1 MASAMYIRL
10 LERAIE
16 RLRNPYRLSEREQAG
31 IDAYLTPEEQV
42 EIEHRRVE
50 IYQANEFMAL
60 PVDLWREYRLPPA
73 LYDAFYLFYQEYPG
87 QVSRREGAEKRIAAK
102 QAKGIKNPTAY
113 AEDAR
118 KVKFHTEYSL
128 RLVHSIRRAY
138 EALTPDEALFWEHRG
153 AWTPDNLPR
162 HVESWENVFW
172 PSHPNA
178 RRQAYIEVL
187 TEKLDRA
194 REI

>member
-1 MASAMYIRL
+1 MASAMYLRL

-16 RLRNPYRLSEREQAG
+16 RLRDPYRLSEREQAG

-42 EIEHRRVE
+42 EIERRRVE

-60 PVDLWREYRLPPA
+60 PVDVWREYRFPPA
-73 LYDAFYLFYQEYPG
+73 LEHAFSLFHLEHPG
-87 QVSRREGAEKRIAAK
+87 PVSRRESAEKRIAAK
-102 QAKGIKNPTAY
+102 RARGAKNPTAY
-113 AEDAR
+113 AEDAW
-118 KVKFHTEYSL
+118 KVNFHTEYSG
-128 RLVHSIRRAY
+128 RLVDSIRRAY
-138 EALTPDEALFWEHRG
+138 EKLTADEALFWEHRG
-153 AWTPDNLPR
+153 AWAPNNLPR

-172 PSHPNA
+172 PRHPNA

-194 REI
+194 REA

>member
-1 MASAMYIRL
+1 MASAMYLRL

-16 RLRNPYRLSEREQAG
+16 RLRDPYRLSEREQAG

-42 EIEHRRVE
+42 EIERRRVE
-50 IYQANEFMAL
+50 IYQANQFMAL
-60 PVDLWREYRLPPA
+60 PVDLWRDPTIPPRLRH
-73 LYDAFYLFYQEYPG
+73 AFELFNLEYPG
-87 QVSRREGAEKRIAAK
+87 QISRRESAEKRIAAK
-102 QAKGIKNPTAY
+102 RAKGVKNPTAY

-118 KVKFHTEYSL
+118 KVAFHTEYAL
-128 RLVHSIRRAY
+128 RLVDSIRRAY
-138 EALTPDEALFWEHRG
+138 EKLTADEALFWEHRG
-153 AWTPDNLPR
+153 AWTPTNLPR

-172 PSHPNA
+172 PGHPNA

-194 REI
+194 RET